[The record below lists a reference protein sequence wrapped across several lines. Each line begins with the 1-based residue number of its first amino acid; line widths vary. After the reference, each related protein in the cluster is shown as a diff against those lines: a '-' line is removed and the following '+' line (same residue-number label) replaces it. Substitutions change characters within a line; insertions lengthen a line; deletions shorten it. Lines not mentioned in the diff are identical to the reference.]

1 MRLLCRKPRDVKQE
15 FWQKKT
21 TPASA
26 EVVTFV
32 FLLAQVKIPVA
43 DWECAFKRSGLVL
56 PDGIAFRHTGQIIL
70 FFELVQTVSSAIT
83 VDGAGIRPSWA
94 MEVISV
100 HKVT

>member
-43 DWECAFKRSGLVL
+43 DWECAF
-56 PDGIAFRHTGQIIL
+56 
-70 FFELVQTVSSAIT
+70 
-83 VDGAGIRPSWA
+83 
-94 MEVISV
+94 
-100 HKVT
+100 